1 VAGNQLRKV
10 GWSGEREVLKYGGC
24 EAGNQLRKVGWS
36 EEREVLNYGGCDTKI
51 GRHLHAQHT

>member
-1 VAGNQLRKV
+1 
-10 GWSGEREVLKYGGC
+10 
-24 EAGNQLRKVGWS
+24 LRKVGWS